1 MITRILLGMG
11 LIVLAYYIGR
21 EMGRTEPLRQ
31 EMREYRRR
39 RQNMNTPSQEQ

>member
-11 LIVLAYYIGR
+11 LILLAYYIGR

-39 RQNMNTPSQEQ
+39 RQDASHPSQD

>member
-11 LIVLAYYIGR
+11 LFLLVYYIGR
-21 EMGRTEPLRQ
+21 EMRRTEPLRE

-39 RQNMNTPSQEQ
+39 TQGADRSPSD

>member
-1 MITRILLGMG
+1 MITRILLFAA
-11 LIVLAYYIGR
+11 LILLAYYIGR

-39 RQNMNTPSQEQ
+39 TRNPNHVSRD

>member
-1 MITRILLGMG
+1 MIARILLGMG
-11 LIVLAYYIGR
+11 LILLAYYIGR

-39 RQNMNTPSQEQ
+39 TQGANRTSRD

>member
-1 MITRILLGMG
+1 MITRILLVAG
-11 LIVLAYYIGR
+11 LILLAYYIGR

-39 RQNMNTPSQEQ
+39 SANPNRVSRD